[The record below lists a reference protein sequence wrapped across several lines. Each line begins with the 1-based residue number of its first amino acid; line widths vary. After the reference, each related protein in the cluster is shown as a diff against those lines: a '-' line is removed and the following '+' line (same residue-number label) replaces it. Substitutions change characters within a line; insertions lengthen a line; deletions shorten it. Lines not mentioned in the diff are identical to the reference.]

1 MEHSPENLPKVPPF
15 ITPEPPRNH
24 RRDLSQR
31 RLLSP
36 TTLLV
41 SLTSLTIAMVGGA
54 KLAWSMFDEGLA
66 NSLDDIWAKI
76 IVLGLA
82 YAFGWLGALVCIRVF
97 DNLVFPII
105 INLYA
110 WLVLMGISGLYLK
123 ILQKLYLQA
132 YDGVHFWAYILMM
145 VAGFAVLIGL
155 HLIVEGHDLRPFAI
169 PLLIISVFQLFL
181 IVFRYVFTS
190 DANPAYLS
198 KDLFFFSSMVTISGL
213 MLAHLG
219 VLAGLRHRIDSF
231 FRANGHAL
239 RPEI

>member
-82 YAFGWLGALVCIRVF
+82 YAFGWLVALVCIRVF

-132 YDGVHFWAYILMM
+132 YDGVHF
-145 VAGFAVLIGL
+145 F
-155 HLIVEGHDLRPFAI
+155 D
-169 PLLIISVFQLFL
+169 
-181 IVFRYVFTS
+181 
-190 DANPAYLS
+190 
-198 KDLFFFSSMVTISGL
+198 
-213 MLAHLG
+213 
-219 VLAGLRHRIDSF
+219 
-231 FRANGHAL
+231 
-239 RPEI
+239 